1 MDLCEISISIGPSFM
16 DSSKNLVQPPLST
29 SAPKLSEEPGFVSI
43 DLSGQFPVCI
53 PGATGGLLAFI
64 YFDGQQ
70 EIVIKILMLDNLAKG
85 FLDNLP
91 FSGRANRIAF
101 LTFPVIA
108 DFAQRV
114 QTLEN
119 RLKLYGDLTRKYQ
132 NRPKHS

>member
-1 MDLCEISISIGPSFM
+1 M
-16 DSSKNLVQPPLST
+16 DSPKNVDLSPLST

-43 DLSGQFPVCI
+43 DLTGASPVCI
-53 PGATGGLLAFI
+53 PGAMGGLLAFI
-64 YFDGQQ
+64 YFDGRQ

-101 LTFPVIA
+101 LGFPVIS

-114 QTLEN
+114 QALEN